1 MEVDVRPVLE
11 GDAAWFAAR
20 LRQSDRDEL
29 TAAAGPDL
37 ERTLRL
43 SVEASRGMAGVAM
56 AGPEPI
62 ALFGFAPWGLM
73 SGAASPWLVGTDA
86 LRKHGRALNR
96 MGKAYCAEASSEF
109 PVLVNYVDVRNTAS
123 VRWLRGLGFKMDA
136 PAPFGAEGRPFMRFA
151 NV

>member
-1 MEVDVRPVLE
+1 MGVDVRPPAE
-11 GDAAWFAAR
+11 GDAAWFALR
-20 LRQSDRDEL
+20 LRRSDREEL
-29 TAAAGPDL
+29 AAASGPDI

-43 SVEASRGMAGVAM
+43 AIDASRGMAGVAI
-56 AGPEPI
+56 ADGVPI

-73 SGAASPWLVGTDA
+73 TDTASPWLVGTDA
-86 LRKHGRALNR
+86 LLKHGRALNR
-96 MGKAYCAEASSEF
+96 LGRAYCARATSEF

-136 PAPFGAEGRPFMRFA
+136 PAPFGVEGRPFMRFS

>member
-1 MEVDVRPVLE
+1 MGVDLRAVEP
-11 GDAAWFAAR
+11 GDAEWFAAR
-20 LRQSDRDEL
+20 MRQSDKDEL
-29 TAAAGPDL
+29 TAASGPDL

-43 SVEASRGMAGVAM
+43 SVAHSRDMAAVAM
-56 AGPEPI
+56 LGDEPI

-73 SGAASPWLVGTDA
+73 SQIASPWLVGTDA
-86 LRKHGRALNR
+86 LLKQGRALNR
-96 MGKAYCAEASSEF
+96 LGRDYCARATSEF

-136 PAPFGAEGRPFMRFA
+136 PAPFGVEGRLFMRFS